1 VLATPDANVAR
12 NAVSALRR
20 AVPSVNPAL
29 LKVREAGERS
39 ARQLRIP
46 QRKPWGKIADD
57 IQYGLDRMEAQRDSS
72 ELLRGLPEGG
82 EERGRELLKEAQVAL
97 LRAMRGVEGRDPSY
111 VSEALARALQSVS
124 EIEAAEA
131 QGLPYLLPQRV
142 RPLPYLAGRATAEL
156 AVAPKQG
163 QGPFL
168 TESGTTEVGKL
179 TIVLD
184 GYSAPVSAG
193 SLAARFRD
201 GDFVGT
207 ELMVSPYSA
216 NFAVKVERQKGDEL
230 PLELMAIGQYEPSY
244 GQPLDIQN
252 REYPVL
258 PMSIYGA
265 VCLSHAPASELEA
278 TSDNFFIYKFD
289 DSMAG
294 LGGLSFDEG
303 AFSVVGYVTG
313 GADLLDQL
321 SSGASMVDARLV
333 AGEDR
338 LDNAPRPSP
347 PPAATEPE
355 AAEDFVG
362 APEER
367 VMESAES
374 PATEAA
380 GGSAEVQIAA
390 VN

>member
-1 VLATPDANVAR
+1 
-12 NAVSALRR
+12 
-20 AVPSVNPAL
+20 
-29 LKVREAGERS
+29 
-39 ARQLRIP
+39 
-46 QRKPWGKIADD
+46 
-57 IQYGLDRMEAQRDSS
+57 SS

-230 PLELMAIGQYEPSY
+230 PLELMAI
-244 GQPLDIQN
+244 
-252 REYPVL
+252 
-258 PMSIYGA
+258 
-265 VCLSHAPASELEA
+265 
-278 TSDNFFIYKFD
+278 
-289 DSMAG
+289 
-294 LGGLSFDEG
+294 
-303 AFSVVGYVTG
+303 
-313 GADLLDQL
+313 
-321 SSGASMVDARLV
+321 
-333 AGEDR
+333 
-338 LDNAPRPSP
+338 
-347 PPAATEPE
+347 
-355 AAEDFVG
+355 
-362 APEER
+362 
-367 VMESAES
+367 
-374 PATEAA
+374 
-380 GGSAEVQIAA
+380 
-390 VN
+390 